1 MKALLPHVGQGAE
14 LREILV
20 QALSLPPNL
29 KWFDV
34 RFAMGEVITVRC
46 EFMPP
51 PIEGEPEDDDAPSAP
66 ASLDG

>member
-14 LREILV
+14 LRELLTE
-20 QALSLPPNL
+20 ALNIPPNC

-34 RFAMGEVITVRC
+34 RFAAGEPVTVRC
-46 EFMPP
+46 EFMP
-51 PIEGEPEDDDAPSAP
+51 EEQAEAEDEDAPNAP

>member
-20 QALSLPPNL
+20 EALSLPPNL

-34 RFAMGEVITVRC
+34 RFAAGEVITVRC

-51 PIEGEPEDDDAPSAP
+51 PVEDAEDDDAPSAP

>member
-1 MKALLPHVGQGAE
+1 MKALTPNAGQGAE
-14 LREILV
+14 LRQLLEE
-20 QALSLPPNL
+20 ALSLPPNL

-51 PIEGEPEDDDAPSAP
+51 PIEDAEDDDAPNAP